1 LTKDR
6 RGKIL
11 QEPHYRHKFLA
22 LSSDSIHPV
31 VIHFQSQ
38 KKQKKK
44 LKESKTDSQRTG
56 WLRPFAIKLK
66 TADAVAAV
74 GFLVSFW
81 RCTQVL
87 RGRGTPSSAA
97 ARKKA
102 NKQASKKEKSN
113 TKQLQQIFIKTL
125 NNTLVILLFLRMH
138 QYLFLLHLHSS

>member
-6 RGKIL
+6 RRKIL
-11 QEPHYRHKFLA
+11 QEPHSRHKFLA
-22 LSSDSIHPV
+22 LSSDSIHTV

-44 LKESKTDSQRTG
+44 LKESKTDSQRAG
-56 WLRPFAIKLK
+56 WLRPFAIK
-66 TADAVAAV
+66 TADAVAAA

-87 RGRGTPSSAA
+87 RGRGTPSSSA

-102 NKQASKKEKSN
+102 NKQASKRIL
-113 TKQLQQIFIKTL
+113 TQKQLQQIFIKTL

-138 QYLFLLHLHSS
+138 QYLFLLHLHNS